1 MGFKCPVCHKDFG
14 TNKKEMELHLKSHS
28 DKIIINDLIRLN
40 FNDCLTSAC
49 NIKNIIKAED
59 VIKKRVN

>member
-14 TNKKEMELHLKSHS
+14 TNKKEMELHLKNHS
-28 DKIIINDLIRLN
+28 DKTIVDDLIRLN
-40 FNDCLTSAC
+40 FNDCLISIN
-49 NIKNIIKAED
+49 NIKNIKAED

>member
-1 MGFKCPVCHKDFG
+1 
-14 TNKKEMELHLKSHS
+14 MELHLKSHS